1 MYLSETGWP
10 TVNTTFR
17 IALVM
22 IQLYFARILQTL
34 PLVSMAAELLR
45 L

>member
-1 MYLSETGWP
+1 MYVSETGWP

-17 IALVM
+17 IALVT
-22 IQLYFARILQTL
+22 IQSCFVRILQTL
-34 PLVSMAAELLR
+34 PLVSMAEELLR